1 MRRSGWEAP
10 TYPSFD
16 FRPSAEKS
24 LVLSLKRASARTP
37 RARRSGTGPGRWVD
51 LASLKASRPRMY
63 ARGRAGRPRSR
74 HFTAKRWSKTK
85 LALHTQA
92 VKLKEVGGDIPL
104 CPERRYK
111 NPHLALPLALTPTL
125 HVFCEL
131 LQQAKDAARQP
142 YQKEEVVVPRLV
154 RMDRERDR
162 RR

>member
-1 MRRSGWEAP
+1 MRKYMLCSR
-10 TYPSFD
+10 
-16 FRPSAEKS
+16 
-24 LVLSLKRASARTP
+24 RA
-37 RARRSGTGPGRWVD
+37 RARRDPKHEGRYRMDGGVAGTTC
-51 LASLKASRPRMY
+51 Y
-63 ARGRAGRPRSR
+63 
-74 HFTAKRWSKTK
+74 
-85 LALHTQA
+85 TQA
-92 VKLKEVGGDIPL
+92 VNWKEVGGDIPL